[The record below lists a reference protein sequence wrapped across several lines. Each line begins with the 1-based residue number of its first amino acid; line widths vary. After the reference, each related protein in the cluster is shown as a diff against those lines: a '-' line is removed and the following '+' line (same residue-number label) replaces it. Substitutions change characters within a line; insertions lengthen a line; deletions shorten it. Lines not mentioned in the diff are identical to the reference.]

1 MVTKAQR
8 MKYRGLIFD
17 FNGVLFWDNHLQL
30 HSWQQFSAKLRGFP
44 LTSAEMAVHVHGR
57 NGQYT
62 LQYLLE
68 SSLRPDEVEQLTEQ
82 KETIYRHLCL
92 QQKDDFRLSPG
103 AVELLDFLVTNHIPH
118 TIATASAKGNL
129 DFFWDHLDLG
139 KWFELEKVVFDD
151 GRRPGKPAPDIYLQA
166 ARNLALAP
174 GECVVVEDSYSGLQA
189 AHAAGVGHI
198 VALGP
203 ARTHQQ
209 LANVEGV
216 NRVIESLSE
225 IPGEALFL

>member
-44 LTSAEMAVHVHGR
+44 LTAAEMTVHVHGR

-62 LQYLLE
+62 LEYLLE

-82 KETIYRHLCL
+82 KETIYRQLCL

-103 AVELLDFLVTNHIPH
+103 AVELLDFLVTHRIPY

-151 GRRPGKPAPDIYLQA
+151 W
-166 ARNLALAP
+166 
-174 GECVVVEDSYSGLQA
+174 
-189 AHAAGVGHI
+189 
-198 VALGP
+198 
-203 ARTHQQ
+203 
-209 LANVEGV
+209 
-216 NRVIESLSE
+216 
-225 IPGEALFL
+225 